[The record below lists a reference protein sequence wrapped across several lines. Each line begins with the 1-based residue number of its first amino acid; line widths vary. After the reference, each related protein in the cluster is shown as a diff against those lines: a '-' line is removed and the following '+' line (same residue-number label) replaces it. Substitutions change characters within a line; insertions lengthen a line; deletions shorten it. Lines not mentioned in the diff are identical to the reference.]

1 MKNTK
6 KNINK
11 NLVGDPIFEAKKDKN
26 FEKYSQEVDLKIRI
40 AKEVYN
46 MREQKN
52 LSQQSLAK
60 MAATTQRIISDIE
73 NADLNPGI
81 FLMFKI
87 FKVLEFT
94 SHNIARIYNCPEL
107 FYVTNSSAGTFKSLP
122 VESNVKIN
130 N

>member
-1 MKNTK
+1 MRNTK

-11 NLVGDPIFEAKKDKN
+11 DVINDPIFEAKKDKN
-26 FEKYSQEVDLKIRI
+26 FGRYSQEIDLKIRI

-46 MREQKN
+46 MREQKC

-73 NADLNPGI
+73 NADLNPGTI
-81 FLMFKI
+81 LLFRVAKALD
-87 FKVLEFT
+87 FT
-94 SHNIARIYNCPEL
+94 SHNISRIYDCPEL
-107 FYVTNSSAGTFKSLP
+107 FYVANNSGTFKSLP
-122 VESNVKIN
+122 VDTIKVN